1 MPFTKIT
8 IPMIIKIVPPKIV
21 AFPASFVP
29 NFLPSNTPVIHIP
42 NVTTDIINEQ
52 TKEPNQLYPSST
64 KVKLTYRASIDVAMP
79 CTNNT
84 LKVK

>member
-29 NFLPSNTPVIHIP
+29 NFLPGNTPVIHIP

-64 KVKLTYRASIDVAMP
+64 KVKPTDRASIDVAMP